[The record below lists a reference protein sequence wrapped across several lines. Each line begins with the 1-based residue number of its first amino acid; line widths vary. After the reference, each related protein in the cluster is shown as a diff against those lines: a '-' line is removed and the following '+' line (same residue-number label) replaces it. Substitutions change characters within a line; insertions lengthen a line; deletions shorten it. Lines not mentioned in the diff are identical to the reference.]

1 MSCGRA
7 EERNANLNTS
17 SEVELEDSSADEAQ
31 WMERAGRACTGAP
44 FEPAEPGSP
53 GAWLL
58 DWGLG
63 WGAISA
69 PLGAAADEAT
79 VERTQNQRRPR
90 GLVRTACESSKCV
103 GFVEEAPALR
113 RGLDAA
119 ARTGAA
125 VRVQDAGRS
134 GGGGFR
140 GGNRAPGGGLGGG
153 GATRGQ
159 SRSPARRRGQSC
171 ERAAA
176 RIPKQGSIE
185 AACNGRWFSRLS
197 PSLVVGRKPL
207 SVRELMQ
214 LKDEEKVQT
223 ILSGEHDTHAHA
235 QNTHECEY
243 ACLHTC
249 ICIYM

>member
-31 WMERAGRACTGAP
+31 WMERAGRACTGSP

-134 GGGGFR
+134 GGAGFR
-140 GGNRAPGGGLGGG
+140 GGNRAPGGGFGGG
-153 GATRGQ
+153 GRRGGSRVRLLAGGAKAASVQRHEYQ
-159 SRSPARRRGQSC
+159 SKAALRRRAMGDGSLACRPRWSLAASHCLC
-171 ERAAA
+171 E
-176 RIPKQGSIE
+176 S
-185 AACNGRWFSRLS
+185 
-197 PSLVVGRKPL
+197 
-207 SVRELMQ
+207 
-214 LKDEEKVQT
+214 
-223 ILSGEHDTHAHA
+223 
-235 QNTHECEY
+235 
-243 ACLHTC
+243 
-249 ICIYM
+249 